1 MRDAVVGGG
10 ALRASRFAPA
20 AWRPPPEPRARGG
33 GAAGAG
39 NAQCE
44 PLLTGREREAVQQS
58 RWFAALPLLLRH
70 DLLRRC
76 TVRRY
81 RRGEAV
87 RADASGRVQLDAV
100 ACGAVAVSG
109 CNLDAAAFDYL
120 PAGTWLVDPGSLA
133 RGERTQRAVAHAHT
147 TIVSV
152 NAADL
157 AAVMAVHE
165 GLANCL
171 LSLSHERLIEQR
183 VILDELSSLGLQA
196 RLASWLRRLCA
207 RFGEDHPRGVRIALD
222 LKQDELAAL
231 VRASRARVNLH
242 LKAMERSGIVA
253 VERRLVVTD
262 PKALAACC
270 TAFESCHAPE

>member
-1 MRDAVVGGG
+1 VRDAVVSSG

-20 AWRPPPEPRARGG
+20 AWRPPPERRARGG
-33 GAAGAG
+33 GEAGAG
-39 NAQCE
+39 DAQCE
-44 PLLTGREREAVQQS
+44 PLLTSREREAVQQS

-81 RRGEAV
+81 RCGEAV
-87 RADASGRVQLDAV
+87 RADVSGRVQLDAV
-100 ACGAVAVSG
+100 ACGAVAVSR
-109 CNLDAAAFDYL
+109 CNPEAAAFDYL

-133 RGERTQRAVAHAHT
+133 RGERTQRVVAHGHA

-157 AAVMAVHE
+157 AAVMGVHE
-165 GLANCL
+165 VLANSL
-171 LSLSHERLIEQR
+171 LRLSHERMLEHR
-183 VILDELSSLGLQA
+183 AILDELSSLDLQA
-196 RLASWLRRLCA
+196 RLESWLRRLCA
-207 RFGEDHPRGVRIALD
+207 RFGEDDPRGVRIALD
-222 LKQDELAAL
+222 LKQDELAEL

-262 PKALAACC
+262 PKALGACRL
-270 TAFESCHAPE
+270 